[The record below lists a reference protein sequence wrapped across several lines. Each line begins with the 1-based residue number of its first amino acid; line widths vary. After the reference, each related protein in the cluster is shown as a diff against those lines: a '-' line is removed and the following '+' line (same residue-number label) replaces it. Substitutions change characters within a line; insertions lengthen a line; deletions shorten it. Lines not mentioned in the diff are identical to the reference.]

1 MPSLSCRRCKLI
13 NQNKVS
19 EMMTEELSYRLS
31 LSLSLFFVQHKFS
44 ASFVETQMAQNSF
57 SISSFTQC
65 STVAF

>member
-1 MPSLSCRRCKLI
+1 MS
-13 NQNKVS
+13 
-19 EMMTEELSYRLS
+19 EELSYRLS
-31 LSLSLFFVQHKFS
+31 LSLSFFVQHKFS